1 MKYRHKSHSVLY
13 NDERGIHEGSSKKL
27 LRKQIAVVSASS
39 VDCNINEV
47 I

>member
-1 MKYRHKSHSVLY
+1 MKYCHKSNSVLY
-13 NDERGIHEGSSKKL
+13 NDERGIHKGSLKKL
-27 LRKQIAVVSASS
+27 LCKQIAVVSASS